1 MCQSDAVVFFFRW
14 SRRVVLSL
22 TLMRFLSLRFWYRHT
37 LKHTSSSLRGQRAAE
52 EDSGW
57 HFQNKADEEEVSS
70 TSDQTSENHHKKQ
83 RHYLKGSLKFT
94 DLYLFTFYCNEVKE
108 KNTNCSLSHY
118 FYCLLV
124 KSSWIFLFKS
134 EFYFLSFTVNLVNN
148 IILYHSMIS
157 SYRTCYVRDVEQR
170 VDIKT

>member
-1 MCQSDAVVFFFRW
+1 MKCDGCSRPPSVFTQSASVCQSDAVVFFFRW

-37 LKHTSSSLRGQRAAE
+37 LKHTSSSLRVQRAAE

-83 RHYLKGSLKFT
+83 RHYFKGSFKFT
-94 DLYLFTFYCNEVKE
+94 DLYLFTFYCNEVK
-108 KNTNCSLSHY
+108 KKRNWFFIT
-118 FYCLLV
+118 LLLLFV
-124 KSSWIFLFKS
+124 GKKQLNLFIQVWVLFSFLHSKSG
-134 EFYFLSFTVNLVNN
+134 E
-148 IILYHSMIS
+148 
-157 SYRTCYVRDVEQR
+157 
-170 VDIKT
+170 